1 MESLLGNIDT
11 RSLVS
16 ERRFAESERGV
27 VSLVDLEKDG
37 MVFVIF
43 LPRHDQRELD
53 GKQ

>member
-1 MESLLGNIDT
+1 VESLLGNIDT

-16 ERRFAESERGV
+16 WRFAESERWI

-37 MVFVIF
+37 MAFVVF
-43 LPRHDQRELD
+43 LPRNEEGKLD

>member
-1 MESLLGNIDT
+1 VESLLGNIDT

-16 ERRFAESERGV
+16 GRFAESERGV

-37 MVFVIF
+37 MAFVVF

>member
-1 MESLLGNIDT
+1 MKSLLGNID
-11 RSLVS
+11 SLVTG
-16 ERRFAESERGV
+16 RFAESERGV